1 MDGKKYEFTGETIEF
16 GNQLLKRIRALR
28 TLTLAHGAKTI
39 HPGTLGGWIANENNL
54 SHDGNAWVEDDA
66 WVYGDAQVSDNV
78 WIFGEAWIFGHAK
91 IWGTALIYDRAWV
104 FGDAKVSG
112 DAHICGNSYVFENA
126 KVREGAQVCDYARIY
141 GDAIIDGQS
150 LIRGSPCIAG
160 TAKVGKTT
168 DYLTIT
174 PIGSR
179 EDITTFFRNQEGGIA
194 VNCGCFYDTMAEF
207 AEKVDKTH
215 GDSKHG
221 QVYKLAI
228 KLAKKQL
235 EESGNDARRTANHPR
250 KT

>member
-28 TLTLAHGAKTI
+28 TLTIAHGAKTI

-66 WVYGDAQVSDNV
+66 WVYDDAQVSGNA

-91 IWGTALIYDRAWV
+91 IWGTVLINDHAWV
-104 FGDAKVSG
+104 FGNAKVSQ
-112 DAHICGNSYVFENA
+112 DAHICGNACVFENA
-126 KVREGAQVCDYARIY
+126 KVRGDAQVGDYARIY

-150 LIRGSPCIAG
+150 FIFGKPLIAEN
-160 TAKVGKTT
+160 AKVGKTT
-168 DYLTIT
+168 DYLTIG

-179 EDITTFFRNQEGGIA
+179 DDITTFFRNQKGGIG
-194 VNCGCFYDTMAEF
+194 VKCGCFYGTMAEF
-207 AEKVDKTH
+207 AEKVNKTH

-221 QVYKLAI
+221 QVYRLAI
-228 KLAKKQL
+228 EVAKKQL
-235 EESGNDARRTANHPR
+235 EE
-250 KT
+250 